1 MRSSHTLQ
9 PGQPFTVAMLLFPG
23 VTQLDLTAPL
33 EVFGRVRGV
42 SYPAP
47 LVR

>member
-9 PGQPFTVAMLLFPG
+9 PGQTFTVGMLLLG
-23 VTQLDLTAPL
+23 GITQPDLTAPL